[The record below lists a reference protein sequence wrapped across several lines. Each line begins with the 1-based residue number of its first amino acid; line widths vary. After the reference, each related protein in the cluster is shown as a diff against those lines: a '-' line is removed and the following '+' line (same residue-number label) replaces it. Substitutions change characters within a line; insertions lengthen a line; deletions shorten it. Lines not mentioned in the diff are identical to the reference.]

1 MRIDEMFGDNLVQG
15 LDKSID
21 SQLNELD
28 MMGYDIYDPEVMGG
42 LFSKIISG
50 IRARRSSRGGGSG
63 RKSIIRRIVSRIKR
77 RKRAKKR
84 KKSGYGMSF
93 MTPEGTAMLTPEGI
107 SFEQRQKMIEAGLLP
122 PTTKPGAGIMD
133 QIKKNPMLLAI
144 PAGLLLMMTM
154 RGRRTPVVVAK

>member
-21 SQLNELD
+21 SELNELE
-28 MMGYDIYDPEVMGG
+28 MMGYDIYNPEVMGG

-50 IRARRSSRGGGSG
+50 IRARRSSRGGGSRG
-63 RKSIIRRIVSRIKR
+63 GLIKRIVSRIKR
-77 RKRAKKR
+77 RKRARKK

-107 SFEQRQKMIEAGLLP
+107 SYEQKQKMIAAGLLP
-122 PTTKPGAGIMD
+122 PETKPGAGIMD

-154 RGRRTPVVVAK
+154 RGRRAPVVITK